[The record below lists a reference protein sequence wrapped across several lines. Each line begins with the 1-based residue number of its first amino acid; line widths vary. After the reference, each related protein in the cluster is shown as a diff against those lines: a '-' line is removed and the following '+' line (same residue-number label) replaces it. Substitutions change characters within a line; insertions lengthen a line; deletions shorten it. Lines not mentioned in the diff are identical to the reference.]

1 MSNAASGLLWDKPQ
15 TLVLA
20 GIAVITVH
28 VINASLFHLDAALG
42 EKLAWV
48 ALTLLAAAASYAFYP
63 SYNRTQRA
71 FLTLAYG
78 LPAAIVGGALHVAHV
93 YVLGFENSGWTGI
106 PMFVAGLALTAI
118 GGTMLVRSVHDWWRR
133 LAFIPVGVIFGFLL
147 VFPVTLG
154 VFAANV
160 ARLPTSSTE
169 TPADRG
175 LAYEDVTF
183 QTERGLTISAW
194 LIPSTNGATIITVH
208 GAGKNRSTVMD
219 EAEMLARHGY
229 GVLMIDAEGFGD
241 SEGRGNA
248 FGWTGAR
255 SVHAATA
262 YLATR
267 DDIDAARIG
276 GLGLSMGGEVLLQA
290 AGESTDLKAIV
301 AEGATART
309 AADFRE
315 LESIG
320 EIGYVLHTVVGAT
333 MRAISGEDTPPPLMK
348 MVPRIAPRDVLLIGS
363 QVADELDLMSRYK
376 DLGGESFDIWFI
388 PEAKHIGG
396 FDLHPEEYEQRVI
409 AFFDES
415 LLRSGSGLTIATP

>member
-1 MSNAASGLLWDKPQ
+1 VVQIGVESSSW
-15 TLVLA
+15 T
-20 GIAVITVH
+20 
-28 VINASLFHLDAALG
+28 
-42 EKLAWV
+42 
-48 ALTLLAAAASYAFYP
+48 
-63 SYNRTQRA
+63 
-71 FLTLAYG
+71 G
-78 LPAAIVGGALHVAHV
+78 LPML
-93 YVLGFENSGWTGI
+93 
-106 PMFVAGLALTAI
+106 VAGAVLTIA

-133 LAFIPVGVIFGFLL
+133 LVFAPIGVVVVVFA

-154 VFAANV
+154 VAASNI
-160 ARLPTSSTE
+160 ARVPTSDTE

-175 LAYEDVTF
+175 IAYEDVSF
-183 QTERGLTISAW
+183 QTEGGRTLRAW
-194 LIPSTNGATIITVH
+194 FIASQNGATVITAH
-208 GAGKNRSTVMD
+208 GAGNNRSTVMD
-219 EAEMLARHGY
+219 EAEMLVRHGY
-229 GVLMIDAEGFGD
+229 GVLMVDFEGFGD

-267 DDIDAARIG
+267 DDVDPARIG

-290 AGESTDLKAIV
+290 AGESTALRAIV
-301 AEGATART
+301 VEGATART
-309 AADFRE
+309 AEDMGE

-320 EIGYVLHTVVGAT
+320 EFGYVLHTVVGAT
-333 MRAISGEDTPPPLMK
+333 MRVISGEDTPPPLMK

-376 DLGGESFDIWFI
+376 ELGGESFDIWFI

-409 AFFDES
+409 AFFDEA
-415 LLRSGSGLTIATP
+415 LLRSGSDLTIATR

>member
-1 MSNAASGLLWDKPQ
+1 MMNSTRISLKDKPG
-15 TLVLA
+15 TLSLIAV
-20 GIAVITVH
+20 AVITVH
-28 VINASLFHLDAALG
+28 VINASLFHLDAALAQ
-42 EKLAWV
+42 KLAWT
-48 ALTLLAAAASYAFYP
+48 ALALAAAAMSYVSYP
-63 SYNRTQRA
+63 TMNRLQRS
-71 FLTLAYG
+71 FLALAYG
-78 LPAAIVGGALHVAHV
+78 LPAGVVGGAVHVAHV
-93 YVLGFENSGWTGI
+93 YELGVENSSWTGI
-106 PMFVAGLALTAI
+106 PMLVAGVLLTVI

-133 LAFIPVGVIFGFLL
+133 LAFVPAGVLLGFFVL
-147 VFPVTLG
+147 FPVTLG
-154 VFAANV
+154 VFATNIPRV
-160 ARLPTSSTE
+160 PTSATE
-169 TPADRG
+169 TPAERG
-175 LAYEDVTF
+175 LAYENVSF
-183 QTERGLTISAW
+183 QAERGNTLHAW
-194 LIPSTNGATIITVH
+194 FIPSSNGATIITVH

-219 EAEMLARHGY
+219 EAEMLVRNGY
-229 GVLMIDAEGFGD
+229 GVLMVDLEGFGD

-267 DDIDAARIG
+267 DDIDPSRIG

-301 AEGATART
+301 AEGSTART

-315 LESIG
+315 LKSIG

-363 QVADELDLMSRYK
+363 QVADELDLISRYK
-376 DLGGESFDIWFI
+376 ELGGESFDIWFI

-415 LLRSGSGLTIATP
+415 LLQNGPPSVTAP